1 MIGVLDPSRP
11 AVRRGCLRACTK
23 GLHEI
28 VKRFPMASF
37 HKETQRFAVGTVD
50 AALTIYD
57 LRTATKWRVLEG
69 HSAAVVAASF
79 GPTGSVL
86 VSYSAEEGS
95 GCGCLRSWDAGN
107 SGFFGGLLGLEGR
120 CLKEIKLQRVA
131 RARTATSDVLKQC
144 GIAWI
149 GKRELCLSR
158 EDGSQIT
165 LKI

>member
-23 GLHEI
+23 GLHEL

-50 AALTIYD
+50 AVVTIYD

-69 HSAAVVAASF
+69 HTAAVVAASF
-79 GPTGSVL
+79 GPSGSML

-95 GCGCLRSWDAGN
+95 IRSWDAG
-107 SGFFGGLLGLEGR
+107 SGGFFGSLLGLEGR
-120 CLKEIKLQRVA
+120 CLKEVKLQRA
-131 RARTATSDVLKQC
+131 RGPRASTSDILKQC
-144 GIAWI
+144 GIEWI

-158 EDGSQIT
+158 EDGSQLS